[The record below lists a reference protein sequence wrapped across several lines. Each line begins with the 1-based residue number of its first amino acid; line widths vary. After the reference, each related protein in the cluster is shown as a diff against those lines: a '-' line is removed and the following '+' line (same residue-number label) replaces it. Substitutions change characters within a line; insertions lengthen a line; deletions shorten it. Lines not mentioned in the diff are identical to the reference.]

1 MRAFTDEYLAHHGV
15 LGQKWG
21 VRRYQNKDG
30 SLTSAGKKRLKA
42 PPNTKALP
50 NYNGPA
56 YFISVKSGLKKLEP
70 RVPDNYFTKNGYEDN
85 KTPRVSFAP
94 SIGKCL
100 AGLSQNVDGQTFYVY
115 SPDDTS
121 KYSFYKPNDKA
132 VPDSK
137 ITDELWITESVDLS
151 PVSVIK
157 VTGNRNE
164 SGKKFSFGSNTAELY
179 DDWLYEEKP
188 TLKHSLANNKETFT
202 MQLFSNDYLE
212 HHGIPGQKWGV
223 RRYQNKDGSLTPAG
237 RKRLA
242 SGGRSSVG
250 ETLSGAVSKIKAK
263 SAARKAVKA
272 EAAAKAKAAKEP
284 HEDYASVRK
293 KTNVRD
299 MSNQELK
306 SAYDRLKME
315 NLYKAEYA
323 KQHKETPKEYVKR
336 VAVEA
341 VKKHGQTVAEY
352 MVGKAINKAFGAEVI
367 KGLATKENVDAGKKT
382 YEEIKKAVNPD
393 GTDYKA
399 KFKEAYNKAKGAY
412 DTVDNF
418 ERNAAINAAAAYVNS
433 GKKAY
438 DHVKEDYYERYDD
451 KVYEGEVVNDRSRN
465 NSGSSSTAIV
475 PVYTIP
481 DRPQLEDLRYDT
493 RKSKRNKRR

>member
-1 MRAFTDEYLAHHGV
+1 MNLFSDDYLEHHGIQ
-15 LGQKWG
+15 GQKWG
-21 VRRYQNKDG
+21 VRR
-30 SLTSAGKKRLKA
+30 
-42 PPNTKALP
+42 
-50 NYNGPA
+50 
-56 YFISVKSGLKKLEP
+56 F
-70 RVPDNYFTKNGYEDN
+70 
-85 KTPRVSFAP
+85 
-94 SIGKCL
+94 
-100 AGLSQNVDGQTFYVY
+100 
-115 SPDDTS
+115 
-121 KYSFYKPNDKA
+121 
-132 VPDSK
+132 
-137 ITDELWITESVDLS
+137 
-151 PVSVIK
+151 
-157 VTGNRNE
+157 
-164 SGKKFSFGSNTAELY
+164 
-179 DDWLYEEKP
+179 
-188 TLKHSLANNKETFT
+188 
-202 MQLFSNDYLE
+202 
-212 HHGIPGQKWGV
+212 
-223 RRYQNKDGSLTPAG
+223 QNKDGSLTPAG

-284 HEDYASVRK
+284 HEDYSNVRK

-399 KFKEAYNKAKGAY
+399 KIKEAYNKTKEAY
-412 DTVDNF
+412 ETTKNTK
-418 ERNAAINAAAAYVNS
+418 RNVALNAAAAYVNE
-433 GKKAY
+433 G
-438 DHVKEDYYERYDD
+438 HTTNDYT
-451 KVYEGEVVNDRSRN
+451 ND
-465 NSGSSSTAIV
+465 GT
-475 PVYTIP
+475 PVY
-481 DRPQLEDLRYDT
+481 QLEDLRYDT
-493 RKSKRNKRR
+493 KKSKRR